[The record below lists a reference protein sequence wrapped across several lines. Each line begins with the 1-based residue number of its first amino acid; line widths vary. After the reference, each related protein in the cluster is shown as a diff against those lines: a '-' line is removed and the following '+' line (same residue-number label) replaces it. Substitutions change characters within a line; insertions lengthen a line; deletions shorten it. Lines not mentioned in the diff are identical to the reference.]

1 VGWRRS
7 RLVAAAFVLPAIV
20 AVVMALFLEGP
31 HYDRGLPAAIL
42 APYLTLLEIASKHP
56 VVAFTA
62 WILVITALIVLA
74 RRVHRARSR

>member
-1 VGWRRS
+1 M
-7 RLVAAAFVLPAIV
+7 LPAIV
-20 AVVMALFLEGP
+20 AVFMAMFLQGP

-42 APYLTLLEIASKHP
+42 APCLTLLEAASKHP

-62 WILVITALIVLA
+62 WVLSIAALILLA